1 MIRAVLFDLDGTLA
15 DTAPDLGG
23 ALNRVLAA
31 HGRDIISLP
40 ALRPYTSQGVRGLLR
55 AGFGIGQDSPDYA
68 NLANEVLAQ
77 YQAHICDETRL
88 FDGMDELLAN
98 LEERG
103 LPWGIVTNKHARFTA
118 PLIEALRL
126 RERAAC
132 IVSGDTTARAKPAPD
147 PLLFAAHAIEIPA
160 DACMYIGDDKRDMV
174 AAQSAA
180 MLPIA
185 AQWGYLGVDDPID
198 TWGATHILQHP
209 LQVLD
214 CLGAAG

>member
-23 ALNRVLAA
+23 ALNRVLTA
-31 HGRDIISLP
+31 HGRDAIPLH
-40 ALRPYTSQGVRGLLR
+40 ALRPFTSQGVRGLLR
-55 AGFGIGQDSPDYA
+55 AGFGIGQDSPDYTS
-68 NLANEVLAQ
+68 LADEVLQQ

-88 FDGMDELLAN
+88 FQGMDQLLDELEA
-98 LEERG
+98 RG
-103 LPWGIVTNKHARFTA
+103 LRWGIVTNKHARFTT
-118 PLIEALRL
+118 PLIDALGL
-126 RERAAC
+126 GKRAAC

-147 PLLFAAHAIEIPA
+147 SLLFAARAIEISA
-160 DACMYIGDDKRDMV
+160 DACIYVGDDKRDIV

-180 MLPIA
+180 MLPVA
-185 AQWGYLGVDDPID
+185 AQWGYLGVDDPIE
-198 TWGATHILQHP
+198 TWGASHILQHP